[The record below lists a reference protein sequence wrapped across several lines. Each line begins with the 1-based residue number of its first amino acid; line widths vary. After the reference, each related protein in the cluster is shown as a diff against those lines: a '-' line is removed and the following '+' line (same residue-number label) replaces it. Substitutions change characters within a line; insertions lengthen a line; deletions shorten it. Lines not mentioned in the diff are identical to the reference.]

1 MSTLGSLLT
10 AGPDLEL
17 TVAWPRHSITYRNAE
32 IAGLAVLSSTELL
45 KAGSTRTL
53 PAGSLVLVI
62 GEMPFRVRG
71 SIAAA
76 LEALLQQMALDQCVG
91 LVVSTAPG
99 QPGHQPFPQSI
110 RDLSDDLGIPL
121 LVTTARSDRWAH
133 VDAEIQHDRLT
144 AAEQRA
150 EQLNALVQQL
160 PSQLADPK
168 AMQRIADWLAR
179 ALSVQVLVSETER
192 VLAASPDTAAEHL
205 AHAIIRQSVD
215 CSTPDFDNGPHTQLI
230 PLAPA
235 NGAQA
240 VLAVARKSPF
250 DNGELRLLHHAA
262 KLLGLIEQACRE
274 YRAVA
279 TASHATRLA
288 AVELLLEGEVSK
300 ARRIMQNLQPGML
313 DTEMARVFVVETSA
327 TRRDATLRR
336 CETVAASRALVVAD
350 PQRRDRVL
358 IIHPVWLDEPANSV
372 VGELTRLVC
381 ALRPGASLGGSGTYS
396 LSLLTDAL
404 NEATIAARF
413 AVHDPGSVA
422 LSVQETDLITLLP
435 PHASQRW
442 AREILKPL
450 TQTDTWDLLRDTL
463 PTALAYPYT
472 VAARRLEL
480 HRNTVMR
487 RMTRAAELMG
497 RDFTALTDR
506 ITVAL
511 ALEVVT
517 HREPSDPPA
526 EARDNETPTLHTLLD
541 TPQIHAWADS
551 LLSTARTDRRD
562 LLATASAW
570 LTADAHLEPTAREL
584 GLSDVTV
591 RSHLRALEA
600 HLGRDL
606 SSLDGMRDLY
616 VALNHTTGKLST
628 AGASQVLNAV
638 A

>member
-1 MSTLGSLLT
+1 MSTLGSLLV
-10 AGPDLEL
+10 AEPEL
-17 TVAWPRHSITYRNAE
+17 KLTFAWPRNPAPHHTAK
-32 IAGLAVLSSTELL
+32 IAGLAVLSSTELME
-45 KAGSTRTL
+45 AGRTRTL

-71 SIAAA
+71 RIAAA
-76 LEALLQQMALDQCVG
+76 LEALLQQMALDECVG

-110 RDLSDDLGIPL
+110 RDLSDSLSIPL
-121 LVTTARSDRWAH
+121 MVTTAQSDRWTHA
-133 VDAEIQHDRLT
+133 DARIQHDRLNV
-144 AAEQRA
+144 AEHRA
-150 EQLNALVQQL
+150 EQLHTLVQQL

-192 VLAASPDTAAEHL
+192 VLAASPATAAEHL

-215 CSTPDFDNGPHTQLI
+215 GSIPDTGPHTQLI

-235 NGAQA
+235 TGTQA
-240 VLAVARKSPF
+240 VLAVARRSPF
-250 DNGELRLLHHAA
+250 DDSELRLLQHAA
-262 KLLGLIEQACRE
+262 KLLGLVEQACRE

-279 TASHATRLA
+279 TASHAARLA
-288 AVELLLEGEVSK
+288 AVELLLDGEVSK
-300 ARRIMQNLQPGML
+300 ARRIMQNLQPGLL
-313 DTEMARVFVVETSA
+313 DTDMARVLIVETSA

-336 CETVAASRALVVAD
+336 CETVAAGRALVVAD

-358 IIHPVWLDEPANSV
+358 IIHPVWLDEPADSV

-422 LSVQETDLITLLP
+422 LSVQETDLVTLLS
-435 PHASQRW
+435 PHESQRW
-442 AREILKPL
+442 AREILRPL
-450 TQTDTWDLLRDTL
+450 MQTDAWDLLRDTL
-463 PTALAYPYT
+463 PIALAYPYT
-472 VAARRLEL
+472 VAARRLDL

-487 RMTRAAELMG
+487 RMTRAAELLG
-497 RDFTALTDR
+497 RDFTSLTDR

-517 HREPSDPPA
+517 HRQPSDVPSEP
-526 EARDNETPTLHTLLD
+526 RDTGTPQLHTLLD
-541 TPQIHAWADS
+541 TPQIRAWADS
-551 LLSTARTDRRD
+551 LLSTARSDRRD

-606 SSLDGMRDLY
+606 SSLDGLRDLY
-616 VALNHTTGKLST
+616 VALNLTTGKLN
-628 AGASQVLNAV
+628 AVGASQGLHAV